1 MSSAVVIGEGV
12 CGLAAAALLA
22 TDGHLGTVLEV
33 GGSRLEARGDVG
45 GGIGRWEHD
54 GFRFDTGP
62 AW

>member
-1 MSSAVVIGEGV
+1 MSSAVVIGTGV

-22 TDGHLGTVLEV
+22 TDGHLGTV
-33 GGSRLEARGDVG
+33 LEARGDVG